1 MRRAT
6 APVPTR
12 DVTRGRPA
20 RSAAATCAVLV
31 LLALGTAGLS
41 GTAAAK
47 SQPTVSVGRVNGI
60 GTVLVDSNNHT
71 LYTLVNNHQ
80 SVECTGTC
88 LTMGFV
94 PLTVQPGSKPTAGK
108 GVKGLGVVAGGTQV
122 TENGFPLFLF
132 STDKPHQANGQ
143 GLTSSG
149 ATWHAPTVK
158 VPKKKSGGSN
168 AGTGGVSF

>member
-1 MRRAT
+1 MRRPT

-12 DVTRGRPA
+12 HVTRGRPA
-20 RSAAATCAVLV
+20 RLAAACAVV
-31 LLALGTAGLS
+31 LALGIAGLS

-80 SVECTGTC
+80 SVECTGAC
-88 LTMGFV
+88 LTIGFV

>member
-1 MRRAT
+1 M
-6 APVPTR
+6 
-12 DVTRGRPA
+12 
-20 RSAAATCAVLV
+20 V

-94 PLTVQPGSKPTAGK
+94 PLTVQPGSKPTTGK
-108 GVKGLGVVAGGTQV
+108 GVKGLGPVAGGTQV

-132 STDKPHQANGQ
+132 STDKPHRR
-143 GLTSSG
+143 
-149 ATWHAPTVK
+149 TVR
-158 VPKKKSGGSN
+158 G
-168 AGTGGVSF
+168 

>member
-1 MRRAT
+1 MRRPT
-6 APVPTR
+6 PVPTR
-12 DVTRGRPA
+12 HVTRGRPA
-20 RSAAATCAVLV
+20 RLAAACAVLV

-80 SVECTGTC
+80 SVECTGAC

-94 PLTVQPGSKPTAGK
+94 PLNVQPGSKPTAGK

-132 STDKPHQANGQ
+132 SADKPHQAKGQ

>member
-1 MRRAT
+1 MRRPT

-12 DVTRGRPA
+12 HVTRGRPA
-20 RSAAATCAVLV
+20 RLAAACAVV
-31 LLALGTAGLS
+31 LALGIAGLS
-41 GTAAAK
+41 ATAAAK

-80 SVECTGTC
+80 SVECTGAC

-132 STDKPHQANGQ
+132 SADKPHQAKGQ

-158 VPKKKSGGSN
+158 VAKKKSGSN

>member
-1 MRRAT
+1 MRRPTPA
-6 APVPTR
+6 VPTR
-12 DVTRGRPA
+12 HVTRGRPA
-20 RSAAATCAVLV
+20 RLAAAACAV
-31 LLALGTAGLS
+31 ALGIAGLS

-60 GTVLVDSNNHT
+60 GTVLVDSSKHT

-80 SVECTGTC
+80 SVECTGAC

-132 STDKPHQANGQ
+132 SADKPHQANGQ